1 MDVICSCD
9 GECLRHVFLL
19 ECCFY
24 LCNPH
29 ACVCLRAG
37 HPQQRQQSLLS
48 LHSSPVLNTF
58 QSSVKATSFFAR
70 SSGPRLVGSSA
81 GAGPSARQDGHPA
94 SRVVLRPH
102 RGRSRAG
109 HRTAWVRGARAG
121 QGVLAVMLGEVTQ
134 NLYLIEIEQGND
146 HVRFILCHPSPF

>member
-1 MDVICSCD
+1 MQ
-9 GECLRHVFLL
+9 LRWRMF
-19 ECCFY
+19 ETCFFVGM
-24 LCNPH
+24 L
-29 ACVCLRAG
+29 
-37 HPQQRQQSLLS
+37 LLS
-48 LHSSPVLNTF
+48 LQPACLRLPKGRAPTTKTTKPSITALKSSSEHLPIF
-58 QSSVKATSFFAR
+58 RQSNQLFRSLIGSSAR
-70 SSGPRLVGSSA
+70 RLVGSSA